1 MALLSDPETL
11 NNALKDKNTCKAI
24 VQAYNNVKMY
34 QD

>member
-1 MALLSDPETL
+1 MALLNDPETL

-24 VQAYNNVKMY
+24 MKAYNNVKML